1 MKATRARVLRLRHCR
16 DMANLRSGRTKAD
29 FYKFRYEGKTGEK
42 STVIPGE
49 TSLNF
54 FAEERVCA
62 LHIPNSVATCHSG
75 FRPPLDL
82 DPPVHIRQRI
92 WTPLRRFGP
101 PTKHSFFL
109 IYSNCKL
116 LGDVL

>member
-42 STVIPGE
+42 STVISGE
-49 TSLNF
+49 TSLNLL
-54 FAEERVCA
+54 AEECVCA

-75 FRPPLDL
+75 FGPPLDL
-82 DPPVHIRQRI
+82 DPPGPY
-92 WTPLRRFGP
+92 PLADLDP
-101 PTKHSFFL
+101 PSQ
-109 IYSNCKL
+109 I
-116 LGDVL
+116 